1 MKICEVVTSTAEDV
15 EPSFVNQQA
24 SKQSWKMVGR
34 GYTSSVWDHFGD
46 PDTVVK
52 VVGGGHANSHLTDEH
67 RLSTLAF
74 IHCCVDHGKTNKHL
88 PIILGMNDE
97 DGEILQVRMEK
108 LLPLPDNS
116 ETGALRRALGEL
128 DRALNS
134 QGWREP
140 ILQELEQALQ
150 DEGLA
155 RYQSAEDLINVV
167 AELTEFARHYG
178 PLHDI
183 QLTIDLHGDNWMLHP
198 NGTIVAVDPWI

>member
-1 MKICEVVTSTAEDV
+1 MKICEVVTSTAEDL
-15 EPSFVNQQA
+15 EPAFVNQQA
-24 SKQSWKMVGR
+24 EKQEWKMVGR
-34 GYTSSVWDHFGD
+34 GYTSSVWSHFSE
-46 PDTVVK
+46 PETVVK
-52 VVGGGHANSHLTDEH
+52 LVGGGHAGSHLTGEH

-74 IHCCVDHGKTNKHL
+74 IHCCVDHGRQMKHL
-88 PIILGMNDE
+88 PVILGINVDDE
-97 DGEILQVRMEK
+97 EVLQVRMER
-108 LLPLPDNS
+108 LQPLPDNS

-155 RYQSAEDLINVV
+155 RYQTAEELLNVV
-167 AELTEFARHYG
+167 ADLTKLAHHYG

-183 QLTIDLHGDNWMLHP
+183 QLTIDLHGDNWMMHP